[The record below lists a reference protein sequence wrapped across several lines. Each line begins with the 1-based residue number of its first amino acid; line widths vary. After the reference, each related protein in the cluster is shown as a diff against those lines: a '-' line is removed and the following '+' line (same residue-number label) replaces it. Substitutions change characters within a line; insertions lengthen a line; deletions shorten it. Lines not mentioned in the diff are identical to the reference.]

1 MVLNKSIIS
10 AVLLMVIVAGSVRAE
25 DTKEVVIASEQRK
38 KIVAKLEDD
47 KHPEAIHFKES
58 RSTSGKGANYRI
70 RCSDKHYA
78 KVKKLDKRMY
88 EDCKDFVFTISEV
101 PNGSSLKR
109 SHNTLLN

>member
-1 MVLNKSIIS
+1 M
-10 AVLLMVIVAGSVRAE
+10 
-25 DTKEVVIASEQRK
+25 
-38 KIVAKLEDD
+38 AKLEDD